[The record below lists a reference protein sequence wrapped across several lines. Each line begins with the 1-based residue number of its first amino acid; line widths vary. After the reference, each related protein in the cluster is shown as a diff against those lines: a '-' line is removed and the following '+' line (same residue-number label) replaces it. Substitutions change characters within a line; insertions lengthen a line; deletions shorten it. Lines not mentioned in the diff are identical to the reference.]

1 MADHSGQSWFS
12 MFNDSA
18 AELLG
23 CTAEELYEIK
33 MSGDTLR
40 YEEIFTQAQFKTFT
54 AKARIKQESVNDEL
68 RVKCSITRLDQID
81 YNNECKQMIDA
92 INKYM

>member
-23 CTAEELYEIK
+23 CSAEQLYEIK
-33 MSGDTLR
+33 MSGDSSK
-40 YEEIFTQAQFKTFT
+40 YEEIFSQAQFKTFV
-54 AKARIKQESVNDEL
+54 AKVCM
-68 RVKCSITRLDQID
+68 CSHSLF
-81 YNNECKQMIDA
+81 
-92 INKYM
+92 